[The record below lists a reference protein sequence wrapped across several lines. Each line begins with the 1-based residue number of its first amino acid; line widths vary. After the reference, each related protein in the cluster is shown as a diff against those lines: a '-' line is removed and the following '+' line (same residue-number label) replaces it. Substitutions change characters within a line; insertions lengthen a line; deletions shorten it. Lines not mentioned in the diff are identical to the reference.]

1 MPLLW
6 LDRFPSICLVGL
18 GWRRRIQ
25 PPGLDRHGLPDPLR
39 PAGTPAS
46 RHLSHIVVV
55 TMVGHSFDNYLGMLG
70 KGDGFQLT
78 SGLPSATNPSAAG
91 VPVRLH
97 RAASTVQRAEAPSHD
112 WISSHLQWAQGLL
125 SGFVTSIEQTTPG
138 ANAAAGMQYWTRA
151 DLPFWC
157 ELADTFALA
166 DRWFSS
172 CLGGTIPNMRFLI
185 AGTAHGVTDDIPTSG
200 KLPPGGTI
208 FRMLSRHRVS
218 WAIYR
223 SVPPPDP
230 SRFLKLGYQLTTVPV
245 TLLKPFMRNVA
256 EWLYW
261 RGWGS
266 SWLVRTAVWGRGI
279 ADLYPMGLLSRQR
292 HLRLISGFLED
303 AQAGSLPAVSFVEP
317 DYRRNSGQAP
327 QDVKRAEAFVGQV
340 VRAVTSSPS
349 WPETLLLILH
359 DSHGGYYDHVPP
371 PVAPDP
377 DADSRARPAGTP
389 DFTRLGFRVPA
400 VLVSPYAK
408 PGYVSSIVYDHT
420 SALKLIQHQWNLPVL
435 TIRDAAA
442 AAPLDM
448 LDLAGPPALLD
459 PPDLPYPEADVMPA
473 PPVPASLSISNGR
486 DFGLRCLQVAAY
498 CLAGYWAFS
507 IGNRWIEALV
517 VYSVALITVRM
528 VIVTGFWRQWAFWDR
543 GPRRDP
549 GAVADHA
556 ADGPARPA
564 GGTKIEFYRT
574 VLALAVT
581 TMFVTLISAELYLHG
596 PVRVRPHVFEP
607 VTIRFLQAYVWN
619 LVDSVPGLELTR
631 TFNWTEPLVFLD
643 PWSRALLVLYRLLIL
658 APVIEFFRQIFTGS
672 PDSTTAARRRG
683 R

>member
-1 MPLLW
+1 
-6 LDRFPSICLVGL
+6 
-18 GWRRRIQ
+18 
-25 PPGLDRHGLPDPLR
+25 
-39 PAGTPAS
+39 
-46 RHLSHIVVV
+46 
-55 TMVGHSFDNYLGMLG
+55 MVGHSFDNYLGMLG
-70 KGDGFQLT
+70 KGDGFELT
-78 SGLPSATNPSAAG
+78 NGLPSATNPSVAG
-91 VPVRLH
+91 VPVRVRH
-97 RAASTVQRAEAPSHD
+97 AASTVQQARAPSND
-112 WISSHLQWAQGLL
+112 WLSSHLQWAQGLL
-125 SGFVTSIEQTTPG
+125 SGFVTSIEQAIPG
-138 ANAAAGMQYWTRA
+138 ADTAAGMRYWTRA
-151 DLPFWC
+151 DLPFWY

-166 DRWFSS
+166 DRWFAS
-172 CLGGTIPNMRFLI
+172 CLGGTLPNLRFLI
-185 AGTAHGVTDDIPTSG
+185 AGTAHGVTDEIRTTG

-208 FRMLSRHRVS
+208 FRTLSRHRVS
-218 WAIYR
+218 WTIYR

-245 TLLKPFMRNVA
+245 TVLKPFARNVA

-261 RGWGS
+261 QGLGG
-266 SWLVRTAVWGRGI
+266 SWLVRAAAWGRGI
-279 ADLYPMGLLSRQR
+279 ADLYPMGLMSRQR

-317 DYRRNSGQAP
+317 DYRQNSGEAP
-327 QDVKRAEAFVGQV
+327 QDIKQAEAFVGQV

-359 DSHGGYYDHVPP
+359 DSHGGYYDHVSPP
-371 PVAPDP
+371 PAPDP
-377 DADSRARPAGTP
+377 DTGSRARPPRAPALARLVPAALALPSAPP

-408 PGYVSSIVYDHT
+408 PGYVSSMVYDHT
-420 SALKLIQHQWNLPVL
+420 SALKLIQHQWNLPAL
-435 TIRDAAA
+435 TDRDAAA
-442 AAPLDM
+442 QAPLDM

-473 PPVPASLSISNGR
+473 PPAPASLSIRNGR

-517 VYSVALITVRM
+517 VYSVALLTVRM

-543 GPRRDP
+543 GRRHDANAGADP
-549 GAVADHA
+549 A
-556 ADGPARPA
+556 ADGPAWSA
-564 GGTKIEFYRT
+564 GGTRIELYRT

-607 VTIRFLQAYVWN
+607 VTIRFLQAYTWN

-643 PWSRALLVLYRLLIL
+643 PWSRAMLVLYRLLIL
-658 APVIEFFRQIFTGS
+658 APVIEFFRRTFTGS
-672 PDSTTAARRRG
+672 ADGTAAARRRG